1 MDMLNVKINGISVS
15 VEKGSTILDAARAAG
30 VEIPTLCFMKEKN
43 EIGACRICVVEANE
57 GRGFRIVTACV
68 YPVSEGMEVLTNTE
82 KIQKARRTTLELI
95 LSTHEKKCLSC
106 VRSTNCELQKLC
118 RDYGVEES
126 AFEGF
131 KPTYELDTSTPHLV
145 RDNNKC
151 VLCRRC
157 VAACNEQYVGVIGAN
172 NRGID
177 TAIGTP
183 FEVGLSNVPCISCG
197 QCTVVCPTGALVEK
211 DDTDK
216 IWAAL
221 ADPDKHVVVQ
231 TAPSIRAT
239 LGECFGM
246 PIGTNVEGKMVAA
259 LRRLGFDKIFDTDFA
274 ADLTIVEEA
283 NELVERIKNNGTL
296 PMITSCSPGWVKF
309 CEYYYPDMLEH
320 LSTCKSPQQMAGA
333 VIKTYYADKMGI
345 DPKDIVSVSVMPCTA
360 KKFEIGREDQSAA
373 GVPDVDIAITTREL
387 SRMIMRAG
395 INFAYLPDEEFDSS
409 LGEDTGAAVIF
420 GATGGVM
427 EAALRTANDWL
438 TGKDNTDIDFTA
450 VRGTQGL
457 KQATV
462 NINGSDIKVAVAS
475 GAAAAKCVMDRMK
488 NGNPDGW
495 AFVEIMGCPGG
506 CVNGGGQPIQ
516 PQYVRDTVD
525 LKAVRAK
532 ALYDQDAS
540 MALRKSH
547 ESPVVKALYSEWYDG
562 FGGHKAHHDL
572 HTSYVPRKK
581 YSK

>member
-131 KPTYELDTSTPHLV
+131 KPTYELDISTPHLV

-221 ADPDKHVVVQ
+221 ADHDKHVVVQ

-283 NELVERIKNNGTL
+283 NELVERIKNNCTL

-395 INFAYLPDEEFDSS
+395 INFAYLPDEEFDSP

>member
-296 PMITSCSPGWVKF
+296 PMITSCSPGWIKF

-395 INFAYLPDEEFDSS
+395 ISFTNLPDEEFDSP

-488 NGNPDGW
+488 DGNPDGW